1 MTSLANQVVP
11 LSVLAFALITGGV
24 LALCKLYLLFPRVNM
39 FVDLSNGTHIDKK
52 ISIPVTDR
60 YFLYVKFDRAGHA
73 FEELCSL
80 IGDSLQ
86 NLPGVPTSI
95 AWKFIDE
102 KSNMTVLEATEVY
115 SGSNSWSGAEVGRLL
130 QQFEIP
136 CGRYRFVADISPAPE
151 LAKLKGRVELRLHP
165 EFSHSK
171 KVGYI
176 NWVGT
181 GLIIFVLTP
190 AALIS
195 AGLLLYRFTYGG

>member
-11 LSVLAFALITGGV
+11 LSVLVFALITGGV
-24 LALCKLYLLFPRVNM
+24 LALWKLYLLFPRVNI
-39 FVDLSNGTHIDKK
+39 FVDFSSGTHIDKE

-60 YFLYVKFDRAGHA
+60 YFLYVTFDRAGHA
-73 FEELCSL
+73 FEELCNL
-80 IGDSLQ
+80 IGENLQ

-95 AWKFIDE
+95 SWKFIDE
-102 KSNMTVLEATEVY
+102 KSNMTVLQATENY
-115 SGSNSWSGAEVGRLL
+115 SGSNSWSGVEVARLL

-136 CGRYRFVADISPAPE
+136 SGRYRFVADISPAPE
-151 LAKLKGRVELRLHP
+151 LAKLKSRVALRLHP

-171 KVGYI
+171 QVGYI
-176 NWVGT
+176 NWMGT
-181 GLIIFVLTP
+181 GLIIFVLAP